1 FDFHS
6 IEDNLLKLDILGHDD
21 PTMLRMLQDLSG
33 IDPTKLPLDDPGVME
48 IFSSTKSLGVT
59 EKQIDCKTGT
69 LGEPEFGTAF
79 VIQMIEETKTSKFFV
94 LDVISGLYHVND
106 ECLGMARVLNN
117 VL

>member
-1 FDFHS
+1 TTHFDFHS

-59 EKQIDCKTGT
+59 EKQIDCKTAT
-69 LGEPEFGTAF
+69 LGVPEFGTGC
-79 VIQMIEETKTSKFFV
+79 VSRMREETKPITFSELV
-94 LDVISGLYHVND
+94 LISGLSHRSDVW
-106 ECLGMARVLNN
+106 LGNA
-117 VL
+117 

>member
-1 FDFHS
+1 MTTHFDFHS

-59 EKQIDCKTGT
+59 EKQIDCKTCNIGV
-69 LGEPEFGTAF
+69 PEIGTAL
-79 VIQMIEETKTSKFFV
+79 VRYKHYETKSRK
-94 LDVISGLYHVND
+94 LLHIVIIT
-106 ECLGMARVLNN
+106 
-117 VL
+117 